1 MGIVTGLGIFS
12 VICGIL
18 CILFGLQ
25 HKIFLYLAFPFFFI
39 TYYESGPE
47 AFERKARF
55 EQEAK
60 ERNNTTPTVIKEF
73 DGCKMYGMMVEGSRK
88 YVTRCEN
95 TTKTEWEYRSG
106 KQTKTDETETISR

>member
-1 MGIVTGLGIFS
+1 MNMFTGIGLFAL
-12 VICGIL
+12 ICGIL
-18 CILFGLQ
+18 CIFAALH
-25 HKIFLYLAFPFFFI
+25 HKLYYLAAATFFLI
-39 TYYESGPE
+39 SYTEYGPD
-47 AFERKARF
+47 AIAKHARF

-106 KQTKTDETETISR
+106 KQTKTAETETIHE